1 MRKYLL
7 IALIYLMG
15 CESPSECI
23 EHYFSDNYRSY
34 FYFNEGSYWIYEDT
48 ILGITD
54 SVYLVSQTIEFDEDC
69 RPSTQPH
76 EVLYHIF
83 TSSYFKGNDNYQ
95 WYAGG
100 NAELEDYYGQT
111 LNGMYMDPS
120 TPVSDSMYVNGVWY
134 KNVMADTLSS
144 GNKYLRAKGIGLIK
158 KEFNFY
164 PSENDTLYR
173 FNLVRYHLN

>member
-100 NAELEDYYGQT
+100 NARTGRLLRTNFKWYVHGPFNACIR
-111 LNGMYMDPS
+111 LN
-120 TPVSDSMYVNGVWY
+120 VCKWC
-134 KNVMADTLSS
+134 
-144 GNKYLRAKGIGLIK
+144 
-158 KEFNFY
+158 
-164 PSENDTLYR
+164 
-173 FNLVRYHLN
+173 LV